1 MAQHFKLSSQV
12 MMVQVPEL
20 ELPTQTGILKTFFED
35 MTAGGALP
43 FDWVHPREGTA
54 AEFRFV
60 EAPRVSAVT
69 GTLFSVAVKL
79 EQMP

>member
-1 MAQHFKLSSQV
+1 M
-12 MMVQVPEL
+12 
-20 ELPTQTGILKTFFED
+20 
-35 MTAGGALP
+35 
-43 FDWVHPREGTA
+43 HPREGSS

-69 GTLFSVAVKL
+69 GTLFSIAIKL